1 MNPIQLAQMAAQ
13 RAAEQAKQRMENPAS
28 VLDTVRL
35 GGDASR
41 LSDAKK
47 AEIAARVD
55 REDTARRDHAQAI
68 YRTPKDPR
76 ESMKFVAKDG
86 DIFERDEESKQLST
100 TPMSVT
106 DIMNKSG
113 ELSGQ
118 FQSAIDKGKALKQEI
133 RTDIESSAAKSGIN
147 AERRKEIENEMRR
160 KSEENR
166 ARLAAEREARRQ
178 SPEYKAR
185 IEQES
190 ARRMEAAY
198 PTNSLSTNSLL
209 SRATGRPAYEF
220 ARSDERTASVLAQSE
235 RAGQRVQQSRER
247 NADFIRGNREY
258 LQGLGQP
265 ARRPLFRE
273 FVEYYKNVLIF

>member
-13 RAAEQAKQRMENPAS
+13 RAAETAKQRIENPMS
-28 VLDTVRL
+28 VLDGVRT
-35 GGDASR
+35 GGDASKV
-41 LSDAKK
+41 SDAKK

-55 REDTARRDHAQAI
+55 REDAARRGLAQTL
-68 YRTPKDPR
+68 YKTPKDPR

-86 DIFERDEESKQLST
+86 DIFERDEETKQLST
-100 TPMSVT
+100 TPLSVK
-106 DIMNKSG
+106 DIMNKSD

-118 FQSAIDKGKALKQEI
+118 FQSAIDKGRALKQEI
-133 RTDIESSAAKSGIN
+133 SADIQANAAKSGIS

-166 ARLAAEREARRQ
+166 ARLTAEREARRQ
-178 SPEYKAR
+178 SPEYQAR
-185 IEQES
+185 INAE
-190 ARRMEAAY
+190 ADRRMEAAH

-209 SRATGRPAYEF
+209 SRATGKPAYEF

-247 NADFIRGNREY
+247 NADFIKSNREY

-273 FVEYYKNVLIF
+273 FVEYYKNILIF